1 MVQKLKNYKT
11 KLTGKFCQIIA
22 NSLVT
27 KMEASLDSDDYDSFN
42 QEFEM
47 AAKLNAYC
55 IVFHNI
61 YLD

>member
-1 MVQKLKNYKT
+1 MVQKLQNYKT
-11 KLTGKFCQIIA
+11 KLTGKLCQFIA
-22 NSLVT
+22 HSLIT